1 MNDNTNTRVKI
12 GEVRLSYC
20 RLFTP
25 EAASEGGEKKYSVTL
40 LIPKSNTKL
49 VEDVKSAVKAA
60 FLTGVSTRFGGKP
73 APGTWNNPLRD
84 GDETVTD
91 EDGKE
96 KRLKGEEFTGCYY
109 INATSKTKPGIV
121 KIVKMN
127 GEKKLVEITDEN
139 EVYSGCYG
147 VVSVNMYPYNN
158 SGNRGVSAG
167 LNNVLKTKDGDYLGG
182 RTSAQSDFGDDLD
195 QYGDEAEDDDVF

>member
-1 MNDNTNTRVKI
+1 MNENSNTRVKI

-20 RLFTP
+20 HLFTP
-25 EAASEGGEKKYSVTL
+25 EAVADGGEKKYSVSL

-49 VEDVKSAVKAA
+49 VEDVKAAIKAA
-60 FLTGVSTRFGGKP
+60 FMAGVSTRFGGKQP
-73 APGTWNNPLRD
+73 APGTWKNPLRD
-84 GDETVTD
+84 GDAERPDDDTYS
-91 EDGKE
+91 
-96 KRLKGEEFTGCYY
+96 GCWF

-127 GEKKLVEITDEN
+127 GEKKLVEVTDES

-147 VVSVNMYPYNN
+147 VVSVNFFPFNN
-158 SGNRGVSAG
+158 AGNKGVAAG

-182 RTSAQSDFGDDLD
+182 RTSAQSDFGSDID
-195 QYGDEAEDDDVF
+195 QYGNDEDDVF